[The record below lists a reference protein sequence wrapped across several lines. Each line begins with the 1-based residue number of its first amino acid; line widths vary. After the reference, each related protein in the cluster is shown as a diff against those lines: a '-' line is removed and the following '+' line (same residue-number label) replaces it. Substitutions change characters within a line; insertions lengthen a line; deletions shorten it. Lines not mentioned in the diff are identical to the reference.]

1 MLLSGPAQ
9 ALTQTSAVAAAQ
21 SSADLWAL
29 SQRLRPSTPLHP
41 ALAAVPLVT
50 TVGSFAS
57 ARALCFVPERRA
69 GRRRGGGAFADGVAL
84 VALATLTSADA
95 LFYLGIT
102 PDRRLAHVAHVV
114 YVRLVPF
121 AFRRGVCARGRG
133 GATRSPAR
141 SRARSSRRAVAVAA
155 AVAAAAAAPADD
167 ARGDA
172 CDRSTSLCAA
182 RAMSS

>member
-1 MLLSGPAQ
+1 V
-9 ALTQTSAVAAAQ
+9 LTQTSAVAAAQ

-84 VALATLTSADA
+84 VALAALPGAFA
-95 LFYLGIT
+95 LFCLVDA
-102 PDRRLAHVAHVV
+102 PDRRLAHVAHVAH
-114 YVRLVPF
+114 VRLVPF
-121 AFRRGVCARGRG
+121 ACRRGVCARGRG
-133 GATRSPAR
+133 GATCSPAR
-141 SRARSSRRAVAVAA
+141 SRARSRRAVAVAA

-167 ARGDA
+167 ARGGA